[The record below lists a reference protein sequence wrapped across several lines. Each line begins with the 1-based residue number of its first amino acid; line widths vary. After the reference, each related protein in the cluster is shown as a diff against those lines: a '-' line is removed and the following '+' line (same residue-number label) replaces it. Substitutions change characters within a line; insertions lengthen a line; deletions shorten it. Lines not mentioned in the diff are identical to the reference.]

1 MSDQEAQ
8 KLSAE
13 WNDLK
18 KSLPS
23 DVRLAGEYNHAW
35 GTEYNGF
42 LLFEADNTNSFLD
55 WWSSFKDKIR
65 WYVDQTHTIVARDNP
80 EHFDELL
87 ISSLFCND
95 FLVKRKK
102 RMNKSDGRKR
112 VIPLLNLQNTVY

>member
-1 MSDQEAQ
+1 MAATTTPTVFLVFYRFKAMSDQEAQ
-8 KLSAE
+8 KSSAE

-23 DVRLAGEYNHAW
+23 EVRLAGEYIHAW

-65 WYVDQTHTIVARDNP
+65 WYVDQTHTIVAR
-80 EHFDELL
+80 
-87 ISSLFCND
+87 
-95 FLVKRKK
+95 R
-102 RMNKSDGRKR
+102 R
-112 VIPLLNLQNTVY
+112 T